1 MVGLFGTLGTA
12 TSGMGANQIALQ
24 TSSHNIANTNT
35 DGYSRQRVDMKT
47 TTPYKMAGVGM
58 IGTGVEANGVERV
71 VNDFVRSQVRGANAQ
86 YQFYNEKSDVL
97 GQLEDTLNEPSDN
110 GVVSQLS
117 KLSDS
122 WTQLSKNPEMG
133 TSKAT
138 VVETASSFVDTVSEM
153 ANKVGQLKTD
163 TTQNIAKTALDFNE
177 KIKQLQSLNEQVY
190 NLNSSGE
197 TPNDLLDT
205 RDNLLKDISSL
216 ANVETSIDRYGRAS
230 IQLSGQTILNGD
242 ERNTLSVVVGNQAG
256 KSSVAKDGDTT
267 GGTQT
272 LNEDYPAGT
281 VLLTKSDAD
290 NNPTYAKLDVTS
302 GSLGGLQ
309 ASVNEIQSHL
319 QELNDFAATVA
330 KTTNMVFTDGKQSTS
345 GFFNIGDDPDKYAA
359 NLKVDAAIIAK
370 PSLIP
375 AGTTTA
381 AGDGSRALALANLN
395 DLKLTYP
402 MSDSDL
408 TANYD
413 ATNLTFKQT
422 EGGSSYAD
430 AFNNIVTKNGISKQ
444 QADNTSSAQLSLLN
458 QLEYKNESMSGVSIN
473 EEMSDVIRFQQG
485 FQANARI
492 ISVVSEM
499 LDTLINRTGV

>member
-47 TTPYKMAGVGM
+47 TTPYNMAGVGM
-58 IGTGVEANGVERV
+58 IGTGVEATGVERV
-71 VNDFVRSQVRGANAQ
+71 VNDFVRSQIRDANSQ

-97 GQLEDTLNEPSDN
+97 GQLEDTLNEPSDS

-117 KLSDS
+117 SLSDS

-138 VVETASSFVDTVSEM
+138 VVETASSFADTVRGM
-153 ANKVGQLKTD
+153 ADKVSQLKAD

-177 KIKQLQSLNEQVY
+177 KVKQLQSLNSQVY
-190 NLNSSGE
+190 NLSSSGD

-205 RDNLLKDISSL
+205 RDTLLKDISSL
-216 ANVETSIDRYGRAS
+216 ANVTTSLDKYGRAS

-242 ERNTLSVVVGNQAG
+242 ERNTLSVVVGNQDGQAQ
-256 KSSVAKDGDTT
+256 VAKDGDTT
-267 GGTQT
+267 AGTQT
-272 LNEDYPAGT
+272 LSEDYTAGT
-281 VLLTKSDAD
+281 ILLTKSDAD
-290 NNPTYAKLDVTS
+290 ANAEYAKLDVSS

-309 ASVNEIQSHL
+309 ASVNEIQTHL

-345 GFFNIGDDPDKYAA
+345 GFFSIGDDPDSYAA
-359 NLKVDAAIIAK
+359 NLKVDSTIAAN

-381 AGDGSRALALANLN
+381 AGDGSRALAIANLN
-395 DLKLTYP
+395 NLKLNYP
-402 MSDSDL
+402 LSDSDL
-408 TANYD
+408 ASYD
-413 ATNLTFKQT
+413 ATNMTFTQKD
-422 EGGSSYAD
+422 GGSSFAD
-430 AFNNIVTKNGISKQ
+430 SFNNIVTKNGISKQ

-458 QLEYKNESMSGVSIN
+458 QLEYKNESTSGVSIN

>member
-47 TTPYKMAGVGM
+47 TTPYNMAGVGM

-71 VNDFVRSQVRGANAQ
+71 VNDFVRSQIREANAQ

-97 GQLEDTLNEPSDN
+97 GQLEDTLNEPSDS

-138 VVETASSFVDTVSEM
+138 VVETASSFADTVREM
-153 ANKVGQLKTD
+153 ADKVGKLKAD

-216 ANVETSIDRYGRAS
+216 ANVTTAIDRYGRAS

-242 ERNTLSVVVGNQAG
+242 ERNTLSVVVGTQNGQAA
-256 KSSVAKDGDTT
+256 VAKDGDTT
-267 GGTQT
+267 TGTQT
-272 LNEDYPAGT
+272 LSGDYAAGT
-281 VLLTKSDAD
+281 ILLTKNAAD
-290 NNPTYAKLDVTS
+290 GNAAFTKLDVPS

-309 ASVNEIQSHL
+309 ASVNEIQTHL

-330 KTTNMVFTDGKQSTS
+330 KTTNMVFSDGKQSTS
-345 GFFNIGDDPDKYAA
+345 GFFSIGNDPASYAA
-359 NLKVDAAIIAK
+359 NLKVDSTLALIHH
-370 PSLIP
+370 LIP
-375 AGTTTA
+375 AGTTSA
-381 AGDGSRALALANLN
+381 AGDGSRALAIANLN
-395 DLKLTYP
+395 NLKLNYP
-402 MSDSDL
+402 FSDSDL
-408 TANYD
+408 ASYD
-413 ATNLTFKQT
+413 KTNMTFAQKD
-422 EGGSSYAD
+422 GGSSYAD